1 MISCG
6 AGSHTMD
13 QFRVRFRKSIA
24 FKSFFGIVALL
35 FVFAVIVSYIGYR
48 GFTEELL
55 DQYADSAFRTAHTA
69 ADMVDGNRFGKYIE
83 SGGKTVFYEN
93 TWTALRKIC
102 NSSGST
108 FVYVIQPD
116 LTDYNHI
123 TFIFSTINNNSPY
136 EVFDFGYVRE
146 TTNDDYRTKYRKLYE
161 GASKEELVIR
171 DKGYISTDPHITAM
185 VPVKNNAGETQAILC
200 VQRQMDAL
208 THARITFL
216 RNVLAVM
223 AVILLLVIFGQGYM
237 LNKMLI
243 RPVREITREASRFAR
258 ETVKREQKLTDTIRN
273 EDEVGILAASI
284 DQMEEQIQ
292 TYVRD
297 LTHITAER
305 QRISTELSL
314 ATRIQADMLPN
325 VFPAFPDRHEFDI
338 FATMTPAKEVGGDF
352 YNFFLIDDDHLC
364 LMIADVSG
372 KGIPAALFM
381 MVSMIILSNQAMLGV
396 SPAEILENANE
407 AICTNNREEM
417 FVTAWLAIYEIST
430 GKLTAANAGHE
441 YPAVRKPGGRFELL
455 KDKHGFVI
463 GGMAGVKYREYEL
476 TLEPG
481 SDLFVYT
488 DGVAE
493 ATDPENN
500 LFGTQR
506 MLDALNEKPDGSPE
520 ELLGAVQRSVD
531 AFAGGAEQFDD
542 LTMLCLN
549 IKK

>member
-1 MISCG
+1 
-6 AGSHTMD
+6 MD

-208 THARITFL
+208 THARNTFL

-372 KGIPAALFM
+372 KDIPAALFM

-441 YPAVRKPGGRFELL
+441 YPAIRKPGGRFELL

-481 SDLFVYT
+481 SGLFVYT

-520 ELLGAVQRSVD
+520 ELLGAVRRSVD

-549 IKK
+549 TKK

>member
-24 FKSFFGIVALL
+24 FKSLFGIVALL
-35 FVFAVIVSYIGYR
+35 SVFAVIVSFIGYR

-69 ADMVDGNRFGKYIE
+69 ADMVDGNRFDKYTE

-102 NSSGST
+102 NASGST

-136 EVFDFGYVRE
+136 ELFDFGYVRE

-208 THARITFL
+208 THARSTFL

-258 ETVKREQKLTDTIRN
+258 ENVKREQKLTDTILN

-325 VFPAFPDRHEFDI
+325 VFPAFPDRNEFDI

-441 YPAVRKPGGRFELL
+441 YPAVRKPGGKFELL

-481 SDLFVYT
+481 SGLFVYT

-520 ELLGAVQRSVD
+520 ELLGAVRRSVD

-549 IKK
+549 TKK